1 MHKHLFIF
9 ALAASLGACT
19 IQPEPSAAWTRWV
32 CDSQAE
38 VFWRPDSTLAQG
50 VEVRLGAGDML
61 YHLSPEPAASGTLYS
76 NSVLAL
82 HLKGEEGLLYWV
94 ANNDL
99 IGRGC
104 KAPGK

>member
-1 MHKHLFIF
+1 MNKHLVIL
-9 ALAASLGACT
+9 ALAASIGACT
-19 IQPEPSAAWTRWV
+19 IRPEPQAEWTRWV
-32 CDSQAE
+32 CDSQVE
-38 VFWRPDSTLAQG
+38 LFWRPDSSLAQG
-50 VEVRLGAGDML
+50 VEVRLGTGDML

-76 NSVLAL
+76 SSVLAL
-82 HLKGEEGLLYWV
+82 HLKGDEGLVYWV

>member
-1 MHKHLFIF
+1 MHKHLVIL
-9 ALAASLGACT
+9 ALLASLGACVS
-19 IQPEPSAAWTRWV
+19 QPEPTAAWTRWV
-32 CDSQAE
+32 CDSQVE

-50 VEVRLGAGDML
+50 VEVRLGAADML

-76 NSVLAL
+76 DSVLAL
-82 HLKGEEGLLYWV
+82 HLKGDEGLVYWV

-104 KAPGK
+104 KAQGK

>member
-1 MHKHLFIF
+1 MHKHLVMLALF
-9 ALAASLGACT
+9 ASLAACVS
-19 IQPEPSAAWTRWV
+19 QPAPSAAWTRWV
-32 CDSQAE
+32 CDSQVE
-38 VFWRPDSTLAQG
+38 LHWRADPALPSAMQ
-50 VEVRLGAGDML
+50 VRLGSSERL
-61 YHLSPEPAASGTLYS
+61 YQLSPEPAASGTLYS

-82 HLKGEEGLLYWV
+82 HLKGDEGLVYWV

>member
-1 MHKHLFIF
+1 MHKHLVIL
-9 ALAASLGACT
+9 ALATSLGACT
-19 IQPEPSAAWTRWV
+19 IQPEPTAEWTRWV
-32 CDSQAE
+32 CDSQVE
-38 VFWRPDSTLAQG
+38 LYWRPDSTLAQG

-61 YHLSPEPAASGTLYS
+61 YHLTPEPAASGTLYS

-82 HLKGEEGLLYWV
+82 HLKGDEGLVYWV

>member
-1 MHKHLFIF
+1 MNKHLFVL
-9 ALAASLGACT
+9 ALAASIGACT

-32 CDSQAE
+32 CDSQVE
-38 VFWRPDSTLAQG
+38 VYWRPAPTLAQG
-50 VEVRLGAGDML
+50 VEVRLGAGDMP
-61 YHLSPEPAASGTLYS
+61 YHLTPEPAASGTLYS

-82 HLKGEEGLLYWV
+82 HLKGEEGLVYWV

-104 KAPGK
+104 KAPSK